1 MIPGRQVRSESRLS
15 VGVIELED
23 TPPTRWRPP
32 SGSAFGAKSTKLG
45 PKDYGPIFV
54 LKRSQAL
61 DVTVFRSAG
70 TSSGYM
76 GSKQWHLWWMQYLG
90 VVMRFTLLIFFQSIH
105 TLHEALVTVPLTGYA
120 CQCMCCNVSWAFH
133 TQHQVLSAMIAPCPH
148 GSGCILYF
156 GVIQK
161 CWLVKSFALL
171 SSNVF
176 TCNIILESFLFMF
189 KHINLYYLLK
199 IKS

>member
-1 MIPGRQVRSESRLS
+1 
-15 VGVIELED
+15 
-23 TPPTRWRPP
+23 
-32 SGSAFGAKSTKLG
+32 
-45 PKDYGPIFV
+45 
-54 LKRSQAL
+54 
-61 DVTVFRSAG
+61 
-70 TSSGYM
+70 
-76 GSKQWHLWWMQYLG
+76 MQYLG

-199 IKS
+199 IKSKKKMHAFVSYGCRSFAEVSPSFSRGVFCQFSNQHTNIIWMSRHNSRQWICHYIL